1 MPKLG
6 LNHVFL
12 FISHFYAIF
21 YLVLGIFGAV
31 AFNKL
36 PKQQY
41 LRSLAQ
47 FLIYILFCYFFF
59 NEHICFCLL
68 AVTSTQPLKHSLYW
82 CVFLFFLGFFLVE
95 SSFIGKQA
103 LMFFMSVS
111 DLNVYSTFV

>member
-12 FISHFYAIF
+12 FRSHFYAIF
-21 YLVLGIFGAV
+21 YLVLGICGAV
-31 AFNKL
+31 DFNKL
-36 PKQQY
+36 SKQQY

-82 CVFLFFLGFFLVE
+82 CVFLFFLGFF
-95 SSFIGKQA
+95 FG
-103 LMFFMSVS
+103 
-111 DLNVYSTFV
+111 